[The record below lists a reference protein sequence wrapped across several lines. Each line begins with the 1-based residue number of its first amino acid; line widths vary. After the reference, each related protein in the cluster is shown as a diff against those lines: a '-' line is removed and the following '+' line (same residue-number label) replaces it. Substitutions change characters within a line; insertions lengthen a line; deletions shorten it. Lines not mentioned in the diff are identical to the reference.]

1 MNSMRLFMIRHGL
14 KIDIDKKA
22 EWINKRFPTVKI
34 LKAFNSPK
42 QFGLDEESVK
52 IQMEYLIK
60 IIKDIPV
67 NYFYSS
73 EQYGKYVAE
82 YLNIQ
87 NVVVDENRTK
97 IPVSAKLIRND
108 IEKYKNFLDLDVL
121 KDFIG
126 D

>member
-1 MNSMRLFMIRHGL
+1 MRLFMIRHGL

>member
-1 MNSMRLFMIRHGL
+1 MLLFMIHHGL

-22 EWINKRFPTVKI
+22 EWINKRFPSVKI

-73 EQYGKYVAE
+73 EPYGKYVAE

-87 NVVVDENRTK
+87 NVLVDESRTK

-108 IEKYKNFLDLDVL
+108 IEKYKNLLDLDVL
-121 KDFIG
+121 KDFLG

>member
-1 MNSMRLFMIRHGL
+1 MRLFMIRHGL

-42 QFGLDEESVK
+42 LFGLDEESVK

>member
-1 MNSMRLFMIRHGL
+1 MLLFMIRHGL
-14 KIDIDKKA
+14 NIEIDKKA

-73 EQYGKYVAE
+73 EPYGKYVAE

-87 NVVVDENRTK
+87 NVVVDESRTK
-97 IPVSAKLIRND
+97 IPVSARMIRND